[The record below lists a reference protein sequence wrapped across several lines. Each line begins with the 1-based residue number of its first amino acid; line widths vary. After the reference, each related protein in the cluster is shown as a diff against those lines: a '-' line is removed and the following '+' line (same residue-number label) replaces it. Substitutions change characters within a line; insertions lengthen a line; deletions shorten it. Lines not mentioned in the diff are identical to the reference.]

1 MGAYL
6 GVLPWPKAEGKRILL
21 AEDNEINAAITMSQL
36 KEFGVEVDW
45 ELNGKNAV
53 ERFEQSNEGYYA
65 AIVMDVMMPVMNG
78 NEATEAI
85 RKLSRSD
92 CDVPIIAITA
102 NAFMEDVL
110 ASQESGMDWCITKPY
125 DKRELFDVL
134 IKFINCDEI

>member
-21 AEDNEINAAITMSQL
+21 AEDNEINVAITMSQL

-45 ELNGKNAV
+45 ELNGRNAV